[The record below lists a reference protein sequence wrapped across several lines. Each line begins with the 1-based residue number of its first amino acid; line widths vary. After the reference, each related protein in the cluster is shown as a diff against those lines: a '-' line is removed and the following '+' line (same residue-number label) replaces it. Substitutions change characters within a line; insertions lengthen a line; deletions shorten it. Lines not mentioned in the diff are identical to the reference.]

1 MPLMYFGLRRAV
13 TRPYYSLH
21 NAGKRELA
29 VRASDIRSTPL
40 LTTKF
45 KEEIMKKLLLS
56 ASLLG
61 AIAII
66 APSAAEAKTTTNAVS
81 APQIRVQIGNNNRRN
96 RRVRVV
102 TTTRMNGRYR
112 ETIQTRYLPN
122 GRTVTRVVSRVL
134 VNNGWRNN
142 NWRRRG

>member
-1 MPLMYFGLRRAV
+1 
-13 TRPYYSLH
+13 
-21 NAGKRELA
+21 
-29 VRASDIRSTPL
+29 
-40 LTTKF
+40 
-45 KEEIMKKLLLS
+45 MKKLLLS

-61 AIAII
+61 IAII
-66 APSAAEAKTTTNAVS
+66 APAAAEAKTTTNAVS
-81 APQIRVQIGNNNRRN
+81 SPQIRVQIGNNNRRN

-122 GRTVTRVVSRVL
+122 GRTVTRVISRVQ